1 MGRDKALLPWHGSTF
16 LRAHIDV
23 LKSHTDFV
31 LIVAGRNHAALESLA
46 DASGAYLTINP
57 QPERGQFSSLQI
69 ALQETLN
76 RGRDAAVITP
86 VDRPPVRSET
96 IVQLRHAF
104 EQSERSVWAV
114 VPEHAGHHG
123 HPIVVGREMITAFM
137 QAPATSNAR
146 EVQHLNQAHIAYVTV
161 EDELI
166 AENIN
171 TPEQY
176 KRIAQE

>member
-1 MGRDKALLPWHGSTF
+1 
-16 LRAHIDV
+16 
-23 LKSHTDFV
+23 
-31 LIVAGRNHAALESLA
+31 
-46 DASGAYLTINP
+46 
-57 QPERGQFSSLQI
+57 
-69 ALQETLN
+69 LN

-96 IVQLRHAF
+96 IVQLRRAF
-104 EQSERSVWAV
+104 ELSERSVWAV
-114 VPEHAGHHG
+114 VPEHDGHHG
-123 HPIVVGREMITAFM
+123 HPIVVGREMITAFL